1 MHNINPNHDITHVNE
16 GGTQEAPFRALSAR
30 LEAIGTESSNRD
42 KVVQK
47 PLPSFIGLWS
57 KSKNRRFGTLF
68 ARKDKI
74 ICVARLDKPNTLTLQ
89 KKYADIKYYSQSDSS
104 AVCWVCG
111 QAEIEVSAGQ
121 DNLETAI
128 KAAADMYRAAYNRL

>member
-1 MHNINPNHDITHVNE
+1 MHDITHVNE

-47 PLPSFIGLWS
+47 PRKSFIGIWS
-57 KSKNRRFGTLF
+57 KNKNCRFGVLL
-68 ARKDKI
+68 ARIDKI
-74 ICVARLDKPNTLTLQ
+74 ICVAKLDETSTLALQ
-89 KKYADIKYYSQSDSS
+89 KEWADIKHHSKLDYPTTVAWQ
-104 AVCWVCG
+104 CG
-111 QAEIEVSAGQ
+111 QAEFEISAGQ
-121 DNLETAI
+121 DNLEAAI